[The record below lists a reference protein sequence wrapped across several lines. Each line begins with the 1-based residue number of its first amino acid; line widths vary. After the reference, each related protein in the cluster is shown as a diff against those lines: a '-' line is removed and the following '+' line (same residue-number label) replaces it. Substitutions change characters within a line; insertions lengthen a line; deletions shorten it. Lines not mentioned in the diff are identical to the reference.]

1 MEEGDIIQ
9 LEYEGW
15 IGGSDE
21 LFDTSKPELA
31 QEEEIYDEER
41 TYGPMYTV
49 VGTGRLIKGLDEH
62 LLEAEVD
69 KEYEIEIEPEDAY
82 GERDPK
88 NVETHS
94 MRELARLKIEPEIGR
109 TVTIRNKTGWI
120 SGIFAGRVRVDY
132 NHKLAGKTLRYKYKV
147 VGRPEEPAEVIKAII
162 AMNYGR
168 EEEFGIELEGEDA
181 VAVTL
186 PDVCKYDPNWTLA
199 KLRLVNDMREIAG
212 MTTVTMLE
220 VYIKK
225 ESTEEEAVEEG
236 AAEEEAPAE
245 EEAED
250 ESEVPEETEAEAEVE
265 EEPEEESEV
274 PEESEAEVEEETET
288 EAESKVPEESEV
300 PEEEIEE
307 EEKE

>member
-1 MEEGDIIQ
+1 MKEGDIIQ

-15 IGGSDE
+15 IAGSDE
-21 LFDTSKPELA
+21 LFDTSKAELA
-31 QEEEIYDEER
+31 QEEDIFEEER

-69 KEYEIEIEPEDAY
+69 KEYDLEIAPEDAY
-82 GERDPK
+82 GERDTK

-109 TVTIRNKTGWI
+109 TVNIRNKTGWI
-120 SGIFAGRVRVDY
+120 SGIFAGRVRIDY
-132 NHKLAGKTLRYKYKV
+132 NHKLAGKTLRYKYKI

-168 EEEFGIELEGEDA
+168 EDEFEIDIEGEDS

-199 KLRLVNDMREIAG
+199 KLRLVNDMREIANI
-212 MTTVTMLE
+212 TTVTMRE
-220 VYIKK
+220 VYVKK
-225 ESTEEEAVEEG
+225 EAAEETPAEEG
-236 AAEEEAPAE
+236 AEEAPAE
-245 EEAED
+245 EGVEE
-250 ESEVPEETEAEAEVE
+250 ESEVPEETE
-265 EEPEEESEV
+265 
-274 PEESEAEVEEETET
+274 
-288 EAESKVPEESEV
+288 VPEESEV
-300 PEEEIEE
+300 EEAEPVKDIEVPEEETEE

>member
-1 MEEGDIIQ
+1 MKEGDIIQ

-15 IGGSDE
+15 IVGSDE
-21 LFDTSKPELA
+21 LFDTSKEELA
-31 QEEEIYDEER
+31 REEEIFEEDR

-49 VGTGRLIKGLDEH
+49 VATGRLIKGLDEH

-69 KEYEIEIEPEDAY
+69 KEYDLEIAPEDAY

-109 TVTIRNKTGWI
+109 TVNIRNKMGWI
-120 SGIFAGRVRVDY
+120 SGIFAGRVRIDY

-147 VGRPEEPAEVIKAII
+147 VGKPEEPAEIIKAII

-168 EEEFGIELEGEDA
+168 EDEFGIELEGEDS
-181 VAVTL
+181 VVITL

-199 KLRLVNDMREIAG
+199 KLRLVNDMREIAN
-212 MTTVTMLE
+212 MTTVTMRE
-220 VYIKK
+220 VYVKK
-225 ESTEEEAVEEG
+225 EAAEETPAEET
-236 AAEEEAPAE
+236 EEEAPAE
-245 EEAED
+245 EGVEE
-250 ESEVPEETEAEAEVE
+250 ESEVPEETEAETEA
-265 EEPEEESEV
+265 PEE
-274 PEESEAEVEEETET
+274 A
-288 EAESKVPEESEV
+288 AAESEV
-300 PEEEIEE
+300 PEEETEVPKEDIEVPKEDIEE

>member
-15 IGGSDE
+15 IAGSDE
-21 LFDTSKPELA
+21 LFDTSKAELA
-31 QEEEIYDEER
+31 QEEEIFEEER

-49 VGTGRLIKGLDEH
+49 VGTGRVIKGLDDH

-69 KEYEIEIEPEDAY
+69 KEYEVEIAPEDAY
-82 GERDPK
+82 GDRDPK

-120 SGIFAGRVRVDY
+120 SGIFAGRVRIDY

-147 VGRPEEPAEVIKAII
+147 VGRPEEPAEIIKAII

-168 EEEFGIELEGEDA
+168 EEEFVIEIEGDDG
-181 VAVTL
+181 VVVTL

-199 KLRLVNDMREIAG
+199 KLRLVNDMREIAN

-220 VYIKK
+220 VYVKK
-225 ESTEEEAVEEG
+225 EAAEE

-245 EEAED
+245 EGA
-250 ESEVPEETEAEAEVE
+250 
-265 EEPEEESEV
+265 EEESEV
-274 PEESEAEVEEETET
+274 PEESEVKAEEEAEE
-288 EAESKVPEESEV
+288 EAEAEEESEV
-300 PEEEIEE
+300 PEEETEE

>member
-31 QEEEIYDEER
+31 QEEEIFDEER

-120 SGIFAGRVRVDY
+120 SGIFAGRVRIDY
-132 NHKLAGKTLRYKYKV
+132 NHKLAGKTLLYKYKV
-147 VGRPEEPAEVIKAII
+147 VGKPEEPAEVIKAII

-225 ESTEEEAVEEG
+225 ESTEEETVEEG
-236 AAEEEAPAE
+236 AAEEEAAE
-245 EEAED
+245 EEAPAED
-250 ESEVPEETEAEAEVE
+250 EAEAESEVPEETEETEAEVEVE

-274 PEESEAEVEEETET
+274 PE
-288 EAESKVPEESEV
+288 VPEV
-300 PEEEIEE
+300 PEEEPEGK
-307 EEKE
+307 EKE

>member
-15 IGGSDE
+15 IAGSDE
-21 LFDTSKPELA
+21 LFDTSKEELA
-31 QEEEIYDEER
+31 REEEIFDEER

-49 VGTGRLIKGLDEH
+49 VGTGRVIKGLDEH
-62 LLEAEVD
+62 LLKAEVD
-69 KEYEIEIEPEDAY
+69 EEYEVEIAPEDAY
-82 GERDPK
+82 GDRDPK

-109 TVTIRNKTGWI
+109 TVNIRNKTGWI
-120 SGIFAGRVRVDY
+120 SGIFAGRVRIDY

-147 VGRPEEPAEVIKAII
+147 VGKPDGPEEVIKAII

-168 EEEFGIELEGEDA
+168 EDEFGIELDGDDG

-199 KLRLVNDMREIAG
+199 KLRLVNDMREIAA

-220 VYIKK
+220 VYVKK
-225 ESTEEEAVEEG
+225 E

-245 EEAED
+245 EEPEAAEEEPEAAE
-250 ESEVPEETEAEAEVE
+250 ESEAEEETEV
-265 EEPEEESEV
+265 PEEESEV
-274 PEESEAEVEEETET
+274 PEESEA
-288 EAESKVPEESEV
+288 PEEGT
-300 PEEEIEE
+300 EE
-307 EEKE
+307 EEKG

>member
-15 IGGSDE
+15 IAGSDE
-21 LFDTSKPELA
+21 LFDTSKEELA
-31 QEEEIYDEER
+31 REEDIFDEER

-62 LLEAEVD
+62 LMKAEVD
-69 KEYEIEIEPEDAY
+69 KEYELEIPPEEAY

-94 MRELARLKIEPEIGR
+94 FRELARLKIEPEIGR
-109 TVTIRNKTGWI
+109 TVNIRNKTGWI

-132 NHKLAGKTLRYKYKV
+132 NHKLAGKTLRYKYRV
-147 VGRPEEPAEVIKAII
+147 VGRPEGADEVIKAII

-168 EEEFGIELEGEDA
+168 EDEFEIELDGTEA
-181 VAVTL
+181 VSLTL

-212 MTTVTMLE
+212 MVTVTP
-220 VYIKK
+220 
-225 ESTEEEAVEEG
+225 G
-236 AAEEEAPAE
+236 AA
-245 EEAED
+245 
-250 ESEVPEETEAEAEVE
+250 
-265 EEPEEESEV
+265 
-274 PEESEAEVEEETET
+274 
-288 EAESKVPEESEV
+288 
-300 PEEEIEE
+300 
-307 EEKE
+307 

>member
-1 MEEGDIIQ
+1 
-9 LEYEGW
+9 
-15 IGGSDE
+15 
-21 LFDTSKPELA
+21 
-31 QEEEIYDEER
+31 
-41 TYGPMYTV
+41 
-49 VGTGRLIKGLDEH
+49 
-62 LLEAEVD
+62 
-69 KEYEIEIEPEDAY
+69 
-82 GERDPK
+82 
-88 NVETHS
+88 
-94 MRELARLKIEPEIGR
+94 MREMARLKVEPEYGR
-109 TVTIRNKTGWI
+109 VVTIRNKTGWI
-120 SGIFAGRVRVDY
+120 SGIFAGRVRIDY

-147 VGRPEEPAEVIKAII
+147 VGKPEGPEEIARAII

-225 ESTEEEAVEEG
+225 ESTEEEA
-236 AAEEEAPAE
+236 AEEEAPAE
-245 EEAED
+245 DEAEA
-250 ESEVPEETEAEAEVE
+250 ESEVPEETEAEVEVE

-274 PEESEAEVEEETET
+274 PEE
-288 EAESKVPEESEV
+288 
-300 PEEEIEE
+300 

>member
-15 IGGSDE
+15 IAGSDE
-21 LFDTSKPELA
+21 LFDTSKEELA
-31 QEEEIYDEER
+31 REEDIFDEER

-49 VGTGRLIKGLDEH
+49 VGTGRVIKGLDEH
-62 LLEAEVD
+62 LMKAEVD
-69 KEYEIEIEPEDAY
+69 EEYEVEIAPEDAY
-82 GERDPK
+82 GDRDPK

-94 MRELARLKIEPEIGR
+94 MREMARLKIEPEIGR

-147 VGRPEEPAEVIKAII
+147 VGRAEGGEEMIKAII

-168 EEEFGIELEGEDA
+168 EDEFEIELDGDEG
-181 VAVTL
+181 VSITL

-199 KLRLVNDMREIAG
+199 KLRLVNDMRELAN

-220 VYIKK
+220 VYVKK
-225 ESTEEEAVEEG
+225 V
-236 AAEEEAPAE
+236 AAEEEEGETPAE
-245 EEAED
+245 EE
-250 ESEVPEETEAEAEVE
+250 PEAEAI
-265 EEPEEESEV
+265 
-274 PEESEAEVEEETET
+274 
-288 EAESKVPEESEV
+288 EESEV
-300 PEEEIEE
+300 PEEESEVEEESQVEEESEAPEEDTEE

>member
-15 IGGSDE
+15 IAGSDE
-21 LFDTSKPELA
+21 LFDTSKQELA

-49 VGTGRLIKGLDEH
+49 VGTGRVIKGLDDH
-62 LLEAEVD
+62 LMKAEVGE
-69 KEYEIEIEPEDAY
+69 EYEVEIPPEDAY

-109 TVTIRNKTGWI
+109 TVNIRNKTGWI

-147 VGRPEEPAEVIKAII
+147 VGKPDGPEEVIKAII

-168 EEEFGIELEGEDA
+168 EDEFTIELEGEDA

-212 MTTVTMLE
+212 MTTVTMRE
-220 VYIKK
+220 VYVKK
-225 ESTEEEAVEEG
+225 EAPTEEEAAEAE
-236 AAEEEAPAE
+236 AAEDEATEEEAPAE
-245 EEAED
+245 E
-250 ESEVPEETEAEAEVE
+250 PEAEVE
-265 EEPEEESEV
+265 EEEETEEESEV
-274 PEESEAEVEEETET
+274 A
-288 EAESKVPEESEV
+288 
-300 PEEEIEE
+300 EE

>member
-1 MEEGDIIQ
+1 MKEGDIIQ

-15 IGGSDE
+15 IAGSDE
-21 LFDTSKPELA
+21 LFDTSKAELA
-31 QEEEIYDEER
+31 QEEEIFEEER
-41 TYGPMYTV
+41 DYGPMYTV
-49 VGTGRLIKGLDEH
+49 VGTGRVIKGLDDH

-69 KEYEIEIEPEDAY
+69 KEYEVEIAPEEAY

-120 SGIFAGRVRVDY
+120 SGIFAGRVRIDY

-147 VGRPEEPAEVIKAII
+147 VGNPEEPTEIIKAII

-168 EEEFGIELEGEDA
+168 EEEFGIEMEGEDG
-181 VAVTL
+181 VVVTL

-199 KLRLVNDMREIAG
+199 KLRLVNDMREIAD

-220 VYIKK
+220 VYVKK
-225 ESTEEEAVEEG
+225 ESAEE
-236 AAEEEAPAE
+236 EEEAPE
-245 EEAED
+245 GDGEEA
-250 ESEVPEETEAEAEVE
+250 PAE

-274 PEESEAEVEEETET
+274 PEEAEAEAEAEAEVEPE
-288 EAESKVPEESEV
+288 EESEV
-300 PEEEIEE
+300 PEETEE

>member
-15 IGGSDE
+15 IAGSDE
-21 LFDTSKPELA
+21 LFDTSKQELA
-31 QEEEIYDEER
+31 QEEDIYDEER

-49 VGTGRLIKGLDEH
+49 VGTGRVIKGLDEH
-62 LLEAEVD
+62 LMKAEVGE
-69 KEYEIEIEPEDAY
+69 EYEVEIPPEDAY

-94 MRELARLKIEPEIGR
+94 MREMARLKIEPEIGR

-147 VGRPEEPAEVIKAII
+147 VGKPEGPEEVIRAII

-168 EEEFGIELEGEDA
+168 EDEFAIELEGDDG
-181 VAVTL
+181 VSVTL

-220 VYIKK
+220 VYVKK
-225 ESTEEEAVEEG
+225 E
-236 AAEEEAPAE
+236 AAEAPAE
-245 EEAED
+245 EEGEE
-250 ESEVPEETEAEAEVE
+250 ESPGEEAPEEEAPEEEAPEEEAPEEEIPADEPEAEVE
-265 EEPEEESEV
+265 EEAETEEESEV
-274 PEESEAEVEEETET
+274 PEE
-288 EAESKVPEESEV
+288 
-300 PEEEIEE
+300 
-307 EEKE
+307 EEKD

>member
-31 QEEEIYDEER
+31 QEEEIFDEER

-94 MRELARLKIEPEIGR
+94 MREMARLKVEPEIGR

-147 VGRPEEPAEVIKAII
+147 VGKPEEPVEVIKAII

-168 EEEFGIELEGEDA
+168 EEEFGIELEGDDA

-236 AAEEEAPAE
+236 AAEEEAPAG
-245 EEAED
+245 EEAD
-250 ESEVPEETEAEAEVE
+250 AESEVPEETEETEAEAEVK
-265 EEPEEESEV
+265 EEPEEESE
-274 PEESEAEVEEETET
+274 E
-288 EAESKVPEESEV
+288 ESKVPEESEV
-300 PEEEIEE
+300 TEEEPKE